1 MVAHCRYRAGMSK
14 VRVAVLFGGR
24 SSEHSISCISAAA
37 VWRTLEAAGY
47 DVEPIA
53 LTPTAGMVRFDGT
66 HDDLRAETLPVVDS
80 GSAEVVIPCDPSIGG
95 IVVDGAVRT
104 IDVVFPVL
112 HGPWGEDGT
121 IQGLLELAGLPYVG
135 SGVLASSL
143 CMDKIT
149 FKTILRG
156 NGMKV
161 ADWVGIDAVTWQ
173 HSRAEVMTAIR
184 ELGSVVFVKPS
195 RAGSSMGIRRVD
207 IASEGD
213 GPTESALERAIDEAR
228 AHDPRVIVEAAVMGA
243 REIECGV
250 RQRSDGRIEA
260 SVCAEIVVK
269 SGFDFYDFDA
279 KYLADGAELVVP
291 ADLSDDVA
299 GEVRSLAQRCFT
311 DAGCEGLARVDFF
324 VTADAIVVNEL
335 NTMPGFTP
343 ISMFPRMWQESGVS
357 YEDLIVDL
365 VEQARGRGTGLR

>member
-1 MVAHCRYRAGMSK
+1 MAHWRYRAGMSK
-14 VRVAVLFGGR
+14 ARVAVLFGGR

-53 LTPTAGMVRFDGT
+53 VTPSAGMVRFDGT
-66 HDDLRAETLPVVDS
+66 HEDLRAETLPVVES
-80 GSAEVVIPCDPSIGG
+80 GTAEVVIPCDPSIGG
-95 IVVDGAVRT
+95 IVVDGEVRK

-156 NGMKV
+156 SGLNV
-161 ADWVGIDAVTWQ
+161 ADWVAIDAASWQ
-173 HSRAEVMTAIR
+173 HRRAEVMAAIR

-195 RAGSSMGIRRVD
+195 RAGSSMGISRVD
-207 IASEGD
+207 LALEGD
-213 GPTESALERAIDEAR
+213 APPERALERAIDRAR
-228 AHDPRVIVEAAVMGA
+228 VHDPRVIVEAAVMGA

-250 RQRSDGRIEA
+250 RQRADGAIEA

-279 KYLADGAELVVP
+279 KYLADGAELIVP
-291 ADLSDDVA
+291 ADLSEEVA
-299 GEVRSLAQRCFT
+299 GGVRALAQRCFT
-311 DAGCEGLARVDFF
+311 DTGCEGLARVDFF

-343 ISMFPRMWQESGVS
+343 ISMFPRMWEESGVS
-357 YEDLIVDL
+357 YSELIVDL